1 MSNKWYTFL
10 YQKRVEVLSMYRL
23 YIDYGKGYQNAEYKQ
38 SLEEVYKRLC
48 NRNYERYI
56 LIKRENNT
64 DEIVDFN
71 IDEYDYKTLKKS
83 R

>member
-1 MSNKWYTFL
+1 
-10 YQKRVEVLSMYRL
+10 MYRL
-23 YIDYGKGYQNAEYKQ
+23 YIDYGEGYQNAEIKQ
-38 SLEEVYKRLC
+38 SLNEVYKRLC
-48 NRNYERYI
+48 NRNYETYI

-71 IDEYDYKTLKKS
+71 VDEYDCKTLKKS